1 MKLKRIASL
10 LLSAGLLLTMAVP
23 AFAADTADITAL
35 TEQVSDQLITEHS
48 TDTTKGADHKFTYVA
63 IGDSITAGVGLDGLQ
78 CGLCGRQTGAGP

>member
-1 MKLKRIASL
+1 MKTSTPSGAPRHPKRGKETMKLKRIASL

-48 TDTTKGADHKFTYVA
+48 TDTT
-63 IGDSITAGVGLDGLQ
+63 
-78 CGLCGRQTGAGP
+78 